1 MNGLTVVTKIIIGF
15 ALLIVMLIVT
25 NIASYVGLAN
35 IRSSAE
41 SVIQEKMPLQ
51 SQMSLVQTQLL
62 NLGKLSLRDYYVDSL
77 QELINNKNGFD
88 ALKSDYLNQIDKL
101 SGLVKNGERERLQRG
116 SSDAEAYL
124 SSVSNMYKSR
134 EESLVL
140 ISELEAQF
148 ETIRSSA
155 TDTTSFLL
163 DIAFID
169 NADTDP
175 VLQNLAGQGNNIDIH
190 MITMLDNIK
199 ELIAARD
206 RETATTIQ
214 NNLQFAVSNVQQANE
229 FLNRTAAGVNT
240 DGLVESYNEAYAK
253 IDQLISGS
261 QGILKN
267 YDRLLALLENS
278 KALMRDAE
286 ANLMKAESE
295 FTEMSARINQS
306 TLDGQSAIL
315 GDVQSNVVTGMAIM
329 AFGVVAASLI
339 GFITVRGI
347 HRPLQRI
354 SNSLQI
360 ISSGDL
366 THQADASS
374 ACEFGQLAGKINQL
388 SHNLHGLILQI
399 LEQQEHLQSATAST
413 VSLGNETLQR
423 VDKQLEEVK
432 FTADNT
438 QQVRTTSQNNLTQIN
453 YGMEKLEEVIHKTD
467 DARQL
472 VVKTRQ
478 QIVNQA
484 KQAQESSEVIARL
497 NENSKNIG
505 SILDVIK
512 TIAEQTNLLALNAA
526 IEAARAGEQGRGFAV
541 VADEVRTLANRTQ
554 NSTEEIEK
562 MIANLQSDA
571 GMAVSAIQ
579 RGKEQS
585 EQSVSLIE
593 SVDGNVTSISQIVT
607 ELSDINEHIVKDTGT
622 QDELLQNVA
631 ERLCTIV
638 ELAETSADTT
648 RQSNSAVQQLDELMA
663 QLKGAVA
670 KFKI

>member
-77 QELINNKNGFD
+77 QELLNNKNGFN

-116 SSDAEAYL
+116 SSDAQAYL
-124 SSVSNMYKSR
+124 NSVANMYKGR

-140 ISELEAQF
+140 ISDLEAQL
-148 ETIRSSA
+148 ETIKTST

-199 ELIAARD
+199 ELITARD

-229 FLNRTAAGVNT
+229 FLNRTAVGVDT

-253 IDQLISGS
+253 IDLLISGP

-267 YDRLLALLENS
+267 YERLLTLLENT

-374 ACEFGQLAGKINQL
+374 PCEFGQLAGKINQL

-438 QQVRTTSQNNLTQIN
+438 QQVRTTSQNNVTQIN

-497 NENSKNIG
+497 NNNSKNIG

-562 MIANLQSDA
+562 MIANLQTDA
-571 GMAVSAIQ
+571 DMAVSAIQ
-579 RGKEQS
+579 RGKDQS

-607 ELSDINEHIVKDTGT
+607 ELSDINEHIVKDTST